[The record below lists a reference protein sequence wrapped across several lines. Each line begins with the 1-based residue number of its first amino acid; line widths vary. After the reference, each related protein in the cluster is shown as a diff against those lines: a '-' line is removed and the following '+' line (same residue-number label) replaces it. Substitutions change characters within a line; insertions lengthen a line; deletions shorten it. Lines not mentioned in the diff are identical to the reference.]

1 MHCVPSLPPGRLVAV
16 PGAGLLRV
24 PHVDPAL
31 LAEKA
36 AAEADSSLA
45 RKSLAHIQTAGVSGV
60 QKRGPL
66 RGGGCQP
73 QSRLG
78 SWPQTHVTGTAARQA
93 PQKIKTAMHLMPMSV
108 QIQGSFEVLKGPP
121 ADTKASISAALC
133 RQTKA
138 DGAAAIV
145 IGSASRGGLKEA
157 LLGSIAANL
166 AHNCDVPV
174 VVVHKPRAEAVA
186 GKLAGKGQEKPG
198 DVTWLFRASTQ
209 EILGEVAA
217 EQLDPAGEQ
226 VGGAVLGLRFDRV
239 DSPSVMW
246 VLPSRGHQQ
255 LWCR

>member
-16 PGAGLLRV
+16 PGTGLLRV

-36 AAEADSSLA
+36 VAEADSSLA
-45 RKSLAHIQTAGVSGV
+45 QKCLSHIQQAGVSQAACNGDTV
-60 QKRGPL
+60 
-66 RGGGCQP
+66 
-73 QSRLG
+73 
-78 SWPQTHVTGTAARQA
+78 PQTLCCSRYLWNCGFASQCCTSITSPGGSRRAQSLPVGLFGFDSHDDGCT
-93 PQKIKTAMHLMPMSV
+93 V
-108 QIQGSFEVLKGPP
+108 QVNGSFEVLKGPA

-133 RQTKA
+133 SKTKA

-174 VVVHKPRAEAVA
+174 VVLHKPRAEAAA
-186 GKLAGKGQEKPG
+186 GKEAGKAGQHSSG
-198 DVTWLFRASTQ
+198 DVTWLLSASTQ

-217 EQLDPAGEQ
+217 EQVGAETAQQ
-226 VGGAVLGLRFDRV
+226 VGSAQ
-239 DSPSVMW
+239 P
-246 VLPSRGHQQ
+246 
-255 LWCR
+255 C

>member
-1 MHCVPSLPPGRLVAV
+1 V
-16 PGAGLLRV
+16 
-24 PHVDPAL
+24 
-31 LAEKA
+31 
-36 AAEADSSLA
+36 
-45 RKSLAHIQTAGVSGV
+45 RK
-60 QKRGPL
+60 
-66 RGGGCQP
+66 
-73 QSRLG
+73 
-78 SWPQTHVTGTAARQA
+78 
-93 PQKIKTAMHLMPMSV
+93 

-174 VVVHKPRAEAVA
+174 VVLHKPRAEAVA
-186 GKLAGKGQEKPG
+186 GKVAGKNGGQHRPG

-209 EILGEVAA
+209 EIFGEVAA

-226 VGGAVLGLRFDRV
+226 VRLCLPVASLKVISCQEAFSEGGVFGAGILAF
-239 DSPSVMW
+239 S
-246 VLPSRGHQQ
+246 
-255 LWCR
+255 